1 MNRGY
6 AILYL
11 VTAIFF
17 YLGWKTRK
25 TNPLLSTALFTVAA
39 VISVLLIGGHFGL
52 L

>member
-6 AILYL
+6 AALYL
-11 VTAIFF
+11 ITAVFF

-25 TNPLLSTALFTVAA
+25 TNPLLSTALYTVAIIITA
-39 VISVLLIGGHFGL
+39 LLIGGHFGL